1 MIAKCFYAC
10 SLSVEMIDLLN
21 ALTFQQEESDGIGLK
36 KVSYDFL
43 QFSLDDLA
51 LKAKVDNDFLDE
63 ILLRYSSLI
72 YGTASQYVKLH
83 RDEDYNE
90 VVIYLYNVIRKA
102 VQIYDPSKG
111 CFEHLSK
118 RMLRLSLMHYAS
130 KRAQIIETEI
140 KYFGIR
146 VRDVSMNQ
154 LMMDSMASRDS
165 MSEDIKLKIDIE
177 KFSTYLT
184 EQEKQIFELFRYGF
198 TYREIGEKLHLSHS
212 YVGFVI
218 ADILDN
224 LQAWRDKS
232 LI

>member
-10 SLSVEMIDLLN
+10 SLSSQMIDLMD
-21 ALTFQQEESDGIGLK
+21 ALTFQDKEVDELGMK
-36 KVSYDFL
+36 KFSYDFL

-51 LKAKVDNDFLDE
+51 LKAKVDNVFLDE

-72 YGTASQYVKLH
+72 YGTASQYIKLH
-83 RDEDYNE
+83 RSEDYNE
-90 VVIYLYNVIRKA
+90 VVIYLFNVIRKA
-102 VQIYDPSKG
+102 VKIYDNSKG

-130 KRAQIIETEI
+130 KRSQVIETEI

-154 LMMDSMASRDS
+154 LMMDSMASREN
-165 MSEDIKLKIDIE
+165 MSEDVKLKIDIE
-177 KFSTYLT
+177 KFSNYLSN
-184 EQEKQIFELFRYGF
+184 QEKQIFELFRYGF
-198 TYREIGEKLHLSHS
+198 TYREIGKRLSLSHS